1 MLTRKEFN
9 LLVLLYAA
17 SIDGKIQEEEL
28 EMMLEK
34 TDSET
39 IRKIKKRF
47 LKMSDMEMLDCIRE
61 RKDDF
66 LATSENRQQLLDDI
80 HAIINSD
87 DHLTSMESHLM
98 RVIEDLLK

>member
-1 MLTRKEFN
+1 MLTKKEFN

-34 TDSET
+34 TDAET
-39 IRKIKKRF
+39 FRKIKKRF
-47 LKMSDMEMLDCIRE
+47 LKLSDVGMLDCIRVH
-61 RKDDF
+61 KDDF
-66 LATSENRQQLLDDI
+66 FATPEDRQQLFDDI

-98 RVIEDLLK
+98 RVIADLLK

>member
-1 MLTRKEFN
+1 MLTKKEFN

-34 TDSET
+34 TDAEIFS
-39 IRKIKKRF
+39 KIKKRF
-47 LKMSDMEMLDCIRE
+47 LKMSDVEMLDCIRE
-61 RKDDF
+61 HKDDY
-66 LATSENRQQLLDDI
+66 LATPKDRQQLIDDI
-80 HAIINSD
+80 HAIIKSD
-87 DHLTSMESHLM
+87 DHMTSMESHLM

>member
-1 MLTRKEFN
+1 MHTKKEFN

-34 TDSET
+34 TDA
-39 IRKIKKRF
+39 KRF
-47 LKMSDMEMLDCIRE
+47 SKVKRTYIKMSDMEMLDCIRE

-66 LATSENRQQLLDDI
+66 LATSEDRQQLLDDI

>member
-34 TDSET
+34 TDAET
-39 IRKIKKRF
+39 FRKIKKRF

-61 RKDDF
+61 RIDDF
-66 LATSENRQQLLDDI
+66 LATSENRQQLLDEI
-80 HAIINSD
+80 HAIIHSD

-98 RVIEDLLK
+98 RVIENLLK